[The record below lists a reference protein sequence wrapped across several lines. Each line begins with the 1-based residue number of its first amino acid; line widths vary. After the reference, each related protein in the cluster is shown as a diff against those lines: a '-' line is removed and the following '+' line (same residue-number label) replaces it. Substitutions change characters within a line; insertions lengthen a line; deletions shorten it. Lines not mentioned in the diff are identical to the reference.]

1 MYRSWKVE
9 KFNKYLFFGQENSWE
24 VTERRLHDRK
34 NFFIIFPHTK
44 AHWCKKL
51 KLWLVFL
58 VMHQCV
64 HFKKIQL
71 KIEKMQKTD
80 LYAQKNTRSRVGW
93 PKIFLFYF
101 SAPKVVQSAKNR
113 NENFLFC
120 VELKIISLFF
130 QKKRWRFAKGTGSTE
145 KRNRNKKPIIW
156 KNSPWQITYV
166 QKIFLSKI
174 SYFSVR
180 WAMFWS
186 ISTILPPPVWG
197 KLLQGSFNDHTLIL
211 FSH

>member
-1 MYRSWKVE
+1 MQKTEIVVGIFNYASMRAFPKKYSWKS
-9 KFNKYLFFGQENSWE
+9 K
-24 VTERRLHDRK
+24 
-34 NFFIIFPHTK
+34 
-44 AHWCKKL
+44 
-51 KLWLVFL
+51 
-58 VMHQCV
+58 
-64 HFKKIQL
+64 
-71 KIEKMQKTD
+71 KMQKTD

-166 QKIFLSKI
+166 QKIFMSKI

-186 ISTILPPPVWG
+186 VSTILPTPDFLDFG
-197 KLLQGSFNDHTLIL
+197 CSQNL
-211 FSH
+211 FFFPN